1 MKTYYI
7 GADVDSKTTDLA
19 ITSMNGTNKVNIA
32 KLRVPTTIPALRS
45 ALESI
50 QGKKKLA
57 IEECTMSGWLYRN
70 LREDVDEFIVCDPR
84 KNALIY
90 RDGDKN
96 DPIDAVKL
104 AELLRG
110 NYLREIYHS
119 VDDNRICFK
128 RWVSLY
134 HDRVRDVVRQ
144 KNKLR
149 ALGYSYGFRF
159 PRKALKD
166 YVYRRDWLISLDKQ
180 VGSQFDLLL
189 IGYDSANRQRK
200 IAKEHLVLHS
210 KEYEIIN
217 YWQSIPGISII
228 RSSTFFVWIDTPF
241 RFKTAKKLWRYC
253 GVGLIQSSSGKDR
266 EGNPKRGKLK
276 LAWAVN
282 RHLKNVLMG
291 AAKSAVACG
300 DNVFKFYY
308 ERLLCK
314 GVSSSNARHS
324 VARKIASVM
333 WGMWKTSSRF
343 DESLVIDE
351 TTPCG
356 VFALRELRS
365 LRELPIQRH
374 CERSEAI
381 WYS

>member
-19 ITSMNGTNKVNIA
+19 ITCMNGHNKIKIE
-32 KLRVPTTIPALRS
+32 KLRVPTTVSALRS
-45 ALESI
+45 ALESVK
-50 QGKKKLA
+50 GKKKLA
-57 IEECTMSGWLYRN
+57 IEEGTMSGWLYRN
-70 LREDVDEFIVCDPR
+70 LRDDVDEFIVCDPR
-84 KNALIY
+84 RNALIY
-90 RDGDKN
+90 KDGDKN
-96 DPIDAVKL
+96 DPIDATKL

-119 VDDNRICFK
+119 VDDDRICFK

-134 HDRVRDVVRQ
+134 HDRVRNAVRQ
-144 KNKLR
+144 MNKLR
-149 ALGYSYGFRF
+149 ALGYSCGLRF

-166 YVYRRDWLISLDKQ
+166 YVYRRDWLMKLDEAMR
-180 VGSQFDLLL
+180 SQFELLL
-189 IGYDSANRQRK
+189 MSYDSADRQRK
-200 IAKEHLVLHS
+200 LAKKHLVLCS
-210 KEYEIIN
+210 KEYEIID

-291 AAKSAVACG
+291 AAKSAVAHR
-300 DNVFKFYY
+300 DNVFKIYY

-314 GVSSSNARHS
+314 GVSICNARHS
-324 VARKIASVM
+324 VARKLASVM
-333 WGMWKTSSRF
+333 WGMWKNSERF
-343 DESLVIDE
+343 DESLVFDDTI
-351 TTPCG
+351 
-356 VFALRELRS
+356 
-365 LRELPIQRH
+365 
-374 CERSEAI
+374 
-381 WYS
+381 